1 MMVCCRL
8 CREEFNLLFRTQII
22 LKKRVNMKLFY
33 SVAFAGLV
41 LIFSG
46 CSTATIVTTEKSL
59 PKVYED
65 LNATHEEK
73 RDVSITLFRLNNYTD
88 TPRAGMRA
96 SNIIEG
102 ILVAKGYKVV
112 SHIDDK
118 VPSIEKAKKIAKED
132 GSKYFM
138 YGGVSEWRYKTGID
152 GEPAVSIQCSLYK
165 TKKSNLVWSATGSD
179 SDWGNASIGTTAQDL
194 LSEMMSD

>member
-1 MMVCCRL
+1 
-8 CREEFNLLFRTQII
+8 
-22 LKKRVNMKLFY
+22 MKLFY
-33 SVAFAGLV
+33 SVMFTALV
-41 LIFSG
+41 VFLSG

-59 PKVYED
+59 PKLYED
-65 LNATHEEK
+65 VNSTHEGK
-73 RDVSITLFRLNNYTD
+73 REVSITLFRLNNYTD

-112 SHIDDK
+112 NHMDDK
-118 VPSIEKAKKIAKED
+118 VPSINKAQKISKED

-152 GEPAVSIQCSLYK
+152 GEPAVSVQIALYK
-165 TKKSNLVWSATGSD
+165 TKNGNLAWSATGSD

>member
-1 MMVCCRL
+1 
-8 CREEFNLLFRTQII
+8 
-22 LKKRVNMKLFY
+22 MKLFY
-33 SVAFAGLV
+33 GTLLAALV
-41 LIFSG
+41 VFLSG

-59 PKVYED
+59 PEVYRD
-65 LNATHEEK
+65 VNSKTEEK
-73 RDVSITLFRLNNYTD
+73 NEVSITLFRLNNYTD

-96 SNIIEG
+96 SNIMEG

-112 SHIDDK
+112 SHTDDK
-118 VPSIEKAKKIAKED
+118 TPSLKKAEKIAKED

-152 GEPAVSIQCSLYK
+152 GEPAVSIQCALYK
-165 TKKSNLVWSATGSD
+165 SKNSNLVWSATGSD